1 MNLILFILGCLTVI
15 AIILVFLLHASYPTK
30 KFIIYL
36 PSIVLI
42 VAGVIVAP
50 ASRVI
55 NIGMGL
61 GLVGLIA
68 FIMGVVVLLI
78 TIIVDLA
85 SKN

>member
-1 MNLILFILGCLTVI
+1 MNLILFIVGCLTVI
-15 AIILVFLLHASYPTK
+15 AIILVFLLNASYPTK
-30 KFIIYL
+30 KFIKYL

-42 VAGVIVAP
+42 VAGIVLVP

-55 NIGMGL
+55 GTGMGL

-68 FIMGVVVLLI
+68 FVLGVVILLI

-85 SKN
+85 SKK